1 MFFDT
6 HAHLDDEQF
15 SADADEVIC
24 GLNAAGI
31 GMYANIGS
39 DVESSKKSLEFAE
52 KYPFVYA
59 AVGIHPEFAAQTTEK
74 DIEEIARLAAH
85 PKAVA
90 IGEIGL
96 DYHYDNVDKNL
107 QKKVFQKQIEL
118 AKKYNK
124 TIVIHSRDA
133 AQDTLD
139 ILKKSSITNNKVV
152 MHCYSY
158 SKEMAY
164 EFIKMNIKL
173 GIGGVLTFKN
183 AHKLKDIVE
192 ELSLNNFLLE
202 TDSPY
207 LTPEPHRGEK
217 NEPCNVIYVAKK
229 IAELKNLPLDEVL
242 EVTTS
247 NAICQFDLK
256 LDL

>member
-1 MFFDT
+1 MYIDT
-6 HAHLDDEQF
+6 HCHLDSKDYDNVEDVIKRVENNILIV
-15 SADADEVIC
+15 SGVDDRTNKEVIALC
-24 GLNAAGI
+24 NKYKNIYGTIGLHPSEIHDN
-31 GMYANIGS
+31 YEETLKF
-39 DVESSKKSLEFAE
+39 VENNMSNPKI
-52 KYPFVYA
+52 
-59 AVGIHPEFAAQTTEK
+59 VG
-74 DIEEIARLAAH
+74 
-85 PKAVA
+85 

-107 QKKVFQKQIEL
+107 QRKVFQKQIEL
-118 AKKYNK
+118 VKKYNK

>member
-1 MFFDT
+1 
-6 HAHLDDEQF
+6 
-15 SADADEVIC
+15 
-24 GLNAAGI
+24 
-31 GMYANIGS
+31 
-39 DVESSKKSLEFAE
+39 
-52 KYPFVYA
+52 
-59 AVGIHPEFAAQTTEK
+59 
-74 DIEEIARLAAH
+74 
-85 PKAVA
+85 
-90 IGEIGL
+90 
-96 DYHYDNVDKNL
+96 
-107 QKKVFQKQIEL
+107 
-118 AKKYNK
+118 
-124 TIVIHSRDA
+124 
-133 AQDTLD
+133 
-139 ILKKSSITNNKVV
+139 
-152 MHCYSY
+152 
-158 SKEMAY
+158 MAY

-256 LDL
+256 LDLW